1 MSDTGGSQAAGMYG
15 PAFSDTTSEA
25 GMYGPAYAD
34 TYTAPATQTPSSQG
48 STHNYGRAL
57 TLVGGAVTAYAK
69 YEAGKDN
76 QATARFNAEQAR
88 IQASQAIQAGDF
100 AISER
105 EARERYIE
113 GGTRA
118 GFASQGVVVGAG
130 TSSAVL
136 RNEANVSAMDKMMI
150 GLNARRQAYGH
161 QVMAIDQERQGN
173 AAMRKGEMGAVATL
187 LNTDNQWRL
196 EGDTSYAG
204 ARYSKGVGE

>member
-48 STHNYGRAL
+48 STHNYGQAM
-57 TLVGGAVTAYAK
+57 TLVGGTMAAYGE
-69 YEAGKDN
+69 YEAGKEN
-76 QATARFNAEQAR
+76 QATARWNAEQAR
-88 IQASQAIQAGDF
+88 IQATQAIQAGDY

-118 GFASQGVVVGAG
+118 SFAGQGVVVGAG
-130 TSSAVL
+130 TSAAVL

-161 QVMAIDQERQGN
+161 QVMAIDQERRGD
-173 AAMRKGEMGAVATL
+173 AAMRKGEMEAASTL
-187 LNTDNQWRL
+187 LSTGKEYRK
-196 EGDTSYAG
+196 EGLSSS
-204 ARYSKGVGE
+204 RYSDGDI